1 MNQSPLAAHVAEAP
15 PLPQEVELWPLTHH
29 RDDRGSFTELFRA
42 AWPMGFEPVQWG
54 HLMSDPGVLRG
65 MHVHPVHD
73 EFITVTNGRMFVA
86 LKDLRPHS
94 PTYLMAAQLTMA
106 EDEPALLRLP
116 HGVAHAFYAAV
127 RASVLIG
134 ASHTYDPEDD
144 LGCHWSDP
152 ALGIDWPCTAPLL
165 SARDRNAPRLRVL
178 IEQLARRERLP
189 AGRFPAAPP

>member
-1 MNQSPLAAHVAEAP
+1 MTQPASAACVAEAP
-15 PLPQEVELWPLTHH
+15 PLPQGVELWPLTPH

-42 AWPMGFEPVQWG
+42 AWPMGFEPAQWG

-73 EFITVTNGRMFVA
+73 EFITVTNGRVFVA

-94 PTYLMAAQLTMA
+94 PTYLMAAQLIMA

-116 HGVAHAFYAAV
+116 HGVAHAFYAATQ
-127 RASVLIG
+127 ASVLIA
-134 ASHTYDPEDD
+134 ASREYDPGDD

-152 ALGIDWPCTAPLL
+152 ALGIDWPCTAPIL
-165 SARDRNAPRLRVL
+165 SERDRTAPRLQAL
-178 IEQLARRERLP
+178 IEQLARCERP
-189 AGRFPAAPP
+189 PTGRSPMAPP